1 LSFFFVK
8 SDENYYDEFTDA
20 CTLIIL
26 VYDITRLLRMYH
38 RIKIKIFAYGFN
50 LAILESYAK
59 DVNRFLYELKGL
71 KFCSCSLKE
80 KMRKSNSHDKLM

>member
-1 LSFFFVK
+1 
-8 SDENYYDEFTDA
+8 
-20 CTLIIL
+20 
-26 VYDITRLLRMYH
+26 MYH
-38 RIKIKIFAYGFN
+38 RIKIKIFVYGFT

-59 DVNRFLYELKGL
+59 DVNRFLYESKRF